1 MLFRSGIYAVTVK
14 VDDTWYLGMA
24 SIGRNVTFGDDRAV
38 TLEINLLDFNQM
50 IYGKT
55 VQVRWYH
62 YLRGEVKFAGADA
75 LIAQLKTDEQTVRQY
90 FRVRKD

>member
-1 MLFRSGIYAVTVK
+1 MVGFCSNFECRQAAFANTPPIVH
-14 VDDTWYLGMA
+14 
-24 SIGRNVTFGDDRAV
+24 SI
-38 TLEINLLDFNQM
+38 EINLLDFNQM
-50 IYGKT
+50 IYGKA

>member
-1 MLFRSGIYAVTVK
+1 
-14 VDDTWYLGMA
+14 
-24 SIGRNVTFGDDRAV
+24 
-38 TLEINLLDFNQM
+38 M